1 MIKESIAKVIKGQ
14 DLTEAEM
21 MAVMDEIMRGLASP
35 AQIGAFLTALRLKG
49 ETVDE
54 ITGAAKVMRKKVLKI
69 TPPPGRV
76 VDTCGTGGD
85 ETNTFNISTVS
96 AFVAAGAGITV
107 AKHGN
112 RSVSSKCGSA
122 DLLMA
127 LGVNIEAGID
137 KVERC
142 LREIGMGFLFAP
154 LLHKAMKN
162 VAGPRREIGIRTI
175 FNILG
180 PLTNPAGADCQVLGV
195 YDDILADLL
204 AKVLY
209 KLGSKHAFVV
219 RGEDGL
225 DEFTLTRETKVTE
238 LKDGQIRSYHLSP
251 EELGLKRC
259 EPSELLGD
267 KPEVNAEI
275 ARNILGG
282 KKGPQRDVVILNAS
296 AAIAAGGLVEDIKAG
311 LTIAEESIDSGR
323 AMEKLEGLIELTN

>member
-1 MIKESIAKVIKGQ
+1 MIKEAISKIIKNQ

-35 AQIGAFLTALRLKG
+35 AQIGSFLTALRLKG

-54 ITGAAKVMRKKVLKI
+54 ITGAARVMRKKVLKI

-85 ETNTFNISTVS
+85 EANTFNISTVS
-96 AFVAAGAGITV
+96 AFVAAGAGVTV

-137 KVERC
+137 RVERC
-142 LREIGMGFLFAP
+142 LMEIGIGFLFAP
-154 LLHKAMKN
+154 LFHKAMKN

-180 PLTNPAGADCQVLGV
+180 PLTNPASADCQVLGV
-195 YDDILADLL
+195 YDDILTDLL

-238 LKDGQIRSYHLSP
+238 LKDGEIRSYYLFP
-251 EELGLKRC
+251 EALGLERC
-259 EPSELLGD
+259 KPSELLGGT
-267 KPEVNAEI
+267 PEVNAEI
-275 ARNILGG
+275 ARDILKG
-282 KKGPQRDVVILNAS
+282 KKGPKRDVVLLNAS
-296 AAIAAGGLVEDIKAG
+296 AAIVAGGLAEDLKEG
-311 LTIAEESIDSGR
+311 LKIAQESIDSGK